1 MSRSTDQM
9 ALVWTEQL
17 TIKICETISA
27 RSLSIKVNY
36 TINKLHNDV
45 WVIIPAWML
54 PVCLWRHAIFTS
66 MQRHKLIKGEKCE
79 DNKTFPDIDPFAIH
93 IYLLSLHLWWK
104 YIVHFNYSLRFGE
117 EERNILKRYLL
128 LWLKTSLSAGDW
140 SVTMCRYLWSSYAL
154 GLCYNFSYLAQALPA
169 LFAPPLV
176 PGLTICRHVINTA
189 DYTSSQFISFFG
201 SVAFLFSTFSLR
213 FMHGNHLKN
222 RVLFVLFFL
231 LFIQKM
237 RWPQLFLLW

>member
-1 MSRSTDQM
+1 MSRYWP
-9 ALVWTEQL
+9 L
-17 TIKICETISA
+17 CYPYISFFIA
-27 RSLSIKVNY
+27 FV
-36 TINKLHNDV
+36 
-45 WVIIPAWML
+45 
-54 PVCLWRHAIFTS
+54 
-66 MQRHKLIKGEKCE
+66 E
-79 DNKTFPDIDPFAIH
+79 
-93 IYLLSLHLWWK
+93 WK
-104 YIVHFNYSLRFGE
+104 YIVHFNCSLRFGE

-128 LWLKTSLSAGDW
+128 LWLKTSLSAGDFFLLKCNH
-140 SVTMCRYLWSSYAL
+140 VQVFTVKLCY
-154 GLCYNFSYLAQALPA
+154 GLCYSFSHLVHALPA
-169 LFAPPLV
+169 LFAIFPLV

-201 SVAFLFSTFSLR
+201 LVAFLFSTFSLR